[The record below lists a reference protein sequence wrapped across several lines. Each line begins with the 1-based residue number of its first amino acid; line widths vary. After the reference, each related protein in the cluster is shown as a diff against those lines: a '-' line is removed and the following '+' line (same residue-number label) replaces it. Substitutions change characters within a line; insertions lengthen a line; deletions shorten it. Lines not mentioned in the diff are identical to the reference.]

1 MIVAESLRHSATT
14 LSLDDAKESTSLWS
28 TLLRSMTCCVFLTV
42 LLGQLV
48 CFAARTDDRDEIVKA
63 TGSYQVTIAKA
74 EQTLLAAFEK
84 MEQPELGFPKNM
96 KVLKWTIRE
105 NGLELDEAG
114 NNGVPSVGK
123 LENSTQNP

>member
-14 LSLDDAKESTSLWS
+14 LSLDDATI
-28 TLLRSMTCCVFLTV
+28 LRSMTCCVFLTV

-48 CFAARTDDRDEIVKA
+48 CLAARTDDRDEIVKA

-105 NGLELDEAG
+105 NGLELDEVG
-114 NNGVPSVGK
+114 NNGVSSVGK